1 MKKVQKIK
9 SAFTL
14 AEILVAIT
22 ILGIIAAVTL
32 PTLNA
37 NIQKRSTIT
46 ALKKSYNT
54 LGQALKLMAVEE
66 DADIRNSYCG
76 LNMNSTDTDI
86 MKTCFGRWINQF
98 SAERQ
103 KSFSETCDSDW
114 CKYKVAPN
122 NLTKELN
129 TATAGTIRTT
139 DGITYFFINGIQG
152 DILVDTNGTL
162 KGPNETGKDI
172 FRFYVDYENNR
183 LLPGGSIDDPENEK
197 SEIFHC
203 DKDNFNDM
211 CTAEVIEKDV
221 IKYY

>member
-76 LNMNSTDTDI
+76 LNMNSTDSEV
-86 MKTCFGRWINQF
+86 MKTCFERWINQF
-98 SAERQ
+98 SAERK
-103 KSFSETCDSDW
+103 KSFSDTCDSDW
-114 CKYKVAPN
+114 CKYKIQPDK
-122 NLTKELN
+122 LTKELN

-139 DGITYFFINGIQG
+139 DGITYFFINGIKG
-152 DILVDTNGTL
+152 DVLVDTNGTL

-183 LLPGGSIDDPENEK
+183 LVPGGSVDDPENDEDDT
-197 SEIFHC
+197 FHC

-211 CTAEVIEKDV
+211 CAAEVIEKDV